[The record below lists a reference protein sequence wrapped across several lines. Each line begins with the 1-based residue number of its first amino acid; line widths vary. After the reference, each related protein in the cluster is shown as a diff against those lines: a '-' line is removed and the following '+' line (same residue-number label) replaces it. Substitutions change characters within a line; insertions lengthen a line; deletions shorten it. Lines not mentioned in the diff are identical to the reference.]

1 MDAQQINTVLGL
13 VIALIM
19 GIVTWATIS
28 KREEQLDDPDDDSVV
43 YLDQILEMCLLQHN
57 GKYLLRVLR
66 QSGNLQKDDQIFDSH
81 EAAIKNAISTFKR
94 AKIDYAF
101 ISKNTETEYFF
112 RRPYHHHGGSAEGKK
127 VGSIEIYKVE

>member
-1 MDAQQINTVLGL
+1 MDAQQTNTVLGL

-43 YLDQILEMCLLQHN
+43 YLDQILEMCSLQHD

-94 AKIDYAF
+94 AKIITF
-101 ISKNTETEYFF
+101 
-112 RRPYHHHGGSAEGKK
+112 
-127 VGSIEIYKVE
+127 